1 MKIGSLEEL
10 KKIKEEYQK
19 NVNRKQGGQTP
30 EEQIKILV
38 GMGTCG
44 ISSGSRETY
53 NAFSDEITAQNI
65 TNAKVVPVG
74 CIGCCHSE
82 PTVQI
87 NKSDEQPV
95 LYGNVTKDKVREI
108 IEQHIKNGK
117 AVENL
122 SLEMKFDRV

>member
-1 MKIGSLEEL
+1 MKVGSLEDL
-10 KKIKEEYQK
+10 KRIKEEYQK
-19 NVNRKQGGQTP
+19 NMNIEQGGQKP
-30 EEQIKILV
+30 EGQIKILV

-53 NAFSDEITAQNI
+53 NTFLDEITAQNI

-117 AVENL
+117 AVESL
-122 SLEMKFDRV
+122 SLEINFDRV